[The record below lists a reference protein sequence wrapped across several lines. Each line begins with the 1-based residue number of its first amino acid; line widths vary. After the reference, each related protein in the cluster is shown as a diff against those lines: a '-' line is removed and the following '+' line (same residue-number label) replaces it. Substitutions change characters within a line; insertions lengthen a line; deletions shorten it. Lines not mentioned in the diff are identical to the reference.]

1 MTKLMASAYLMFKL
15 ICQRIDLDPELVLV
29 MWRNRPAIE
38 IYEPGPSARPNQRI
52 KIFSYAH
59 SDVAAGYPFKWSA
72 TATAVQWPYNG
83 RPSHL

>member
-15 ICQRIDLDPELVLV
+15 ICQRIDLDPDLVLA

-38 IYEPGPSARPNQRI
+38 IYEPDLSAHPSQRI

-59 SDVAAGYPFKWSA
+59 SDVAASYS
-72 TATAVQWPYNG
+72 TAPAVQWTDTG
-83 RPSHL
+83 RPAHL

>member
-15 ICQRIDLDPELVLV
+15 ICQRIDLDSDLVLA

-38 IYEPGPSARPNQRI
+38 IYEPDLSADPSQRI

-59 SDVAAGYPFKWSA
+59 SDVAASYS
-72 TATAVQWPYNG
+72 TAPAVQWTDTG
-83 RPSHL
+83 RPAHL